1 MSSPQPGRI
10 IAEAMMHD
18 HERYDQYVEWSG
30 PVLQKYKA
38 RLLAPARL
46 S

>member
-1 MSSPQPGRI
+1 MSSPRPGHV

-18 HERYDQYVEWSG
+18 HEKYDQYFEWSG

-38 RLLAPARL
+38 RLATRA